1 MSPARVQMKLRDKGF
16 VRSLTG
22 VSIRMNRQRIRKHI
36 DGLTAHGLSKLLD
49 VDVHAVV
56 VERHARAL
64 VVRWHGHLYRVTGE
78 VAERE
83 EGDTGAPR
91 WRVRAFE
98 PWVAAEKRARSRR
111 RAQGGRC

>member
-1 MSPARVQMKLRDKGF
+1 MTRVPHLTSFADTLAPNDL
-16 VRSLTG
+16 VHLTG
-22 VSIRMNRQRIRKHI
+22 
-36 DGLTAHGLSKLLD
+36 D